1 MKGDTERE
9 LVGLRCPSCGR
20 AFVWLGG
27 RDINIGEP
35 GFHRTHAYWCP
46 GGCRGTEPDGT
57 FEFVECPV
65 CGSHDTSI
73 GLHTDGLEEVEC
85 NVCGV
90 IASLPLAP

>member
-27 RDINIGEP
+27 RDINIG
-35 GFHRTHAYWCP
+35 
-46 GGCRGTEPDGT
+46 D
-57 FEFVECPV
+57 
-65 CGSHDTSI
+65 
-73 GLHTDGLEEVEC
+73 DGLEEVEC